1 MKVPLTFLR
10 ALILYKQVGHNPLPI
25 YQGAQSTWWKCE
37 SLRGRKKKK
46 KKTYPKNRTK
56 PQPADYKW
64 KNEKCWVVLMARGD
78 INKKNKSSKA
88 NYSQGLIAVYVQHLN
103 LCDSATHACFISTSQ
118 TQSQISKRKK
128 KKIGIWQE
136 SCLQHILHGECKF
149 PKDLTQSIKPAHILF
164 QSIRPSCIST
174 FGLQKTKAFM
184 FSNQKKNMHT
194 DWFISSCL
202 LNYISRRKIENNF

>member
-128 KKIGIWQE
+128 KKLAFDRKVACNTFCMGNVNFPRIWPKALSQPIYC
-136 SCLQHILHGECKF
+136 SNQLGLPASALLDCK
-149 PKDLTQSIKPAHILF
+149 KLK
-164 QSIRPSCIST
+164 PSCSLI
-174 FGLQKTKAFM
+174 
-184 FSNQKKNMHT
+184 
-194 DWFISSCL
+194 
-202 LNYISRRKIENNF
+202 RRKICIQIGLFPLVF